1 MLRKKKILITSGGF
15 LTDTYRESGVLG
27 CVRKISAALKM
38 YLPVLIM
45 GRRTN
50 KSVGA
55 YFDLMTDDAR
65 MFYSDSFHFG
75 YFKTGQENFAE
86 ALDNHTD
93 LVVDMANIKSG
104 QHVLDVGCG
113 ICAPAIRIAARHN
126 CRITGVNISAEQV
139 KQGRELVENHGL
151 TDRIT
156 VMKGNALKP
165 PFNASMF
172 DSALCIEVAGDI
184 CVTSN
189 QKFQLAD
196 ELFRVLKPGGRVGF
210 SDLVF
215 TGRPTREEERVMRAI
230 LYHDGAELVTDWP
243 HIFEQ
248 SGFSV
253 TRRMDIIEQTMK
265 TWHHSLMIYE
275 KNAAEV
281 ERRYGKAIAKRTMGY
296 LRHIPE
302 ILHKYG
308 SFIVMS
314 AEKKTHP
321 IETP

>member
-1 MLRKKKILITSGGF
+1 
-15 LTDTYRESGVLG
+15 
-27 CVRKISAALKM
+27 
-38 YLPVLIM
+38 
-45 GRRTN
+45 
-50 KSVGA
+50 
-55 YFDLMTDDAR
+55 
-65 MFYSDSFHFG
+65 
-75 YFKTGQENFAE
+75 
-86 ALDNHTD
+86 
-93 LVVDMANIKSG
+93 
-104 QHVLDVGCG
+104 
-113 ICAPAIRIAARHN
+113 
-126 CRITGVNISAEQV
+126 
-139 KQGRELVENHGL
+139 
-151 TDRIT
+151 
-156 VMKGNALKP
+156 
-165 PFNASMF
+165 
-172 DSALCIEVAGDI
+172 
-184 CVTSN
+184 
-189 QKFQLAD
+189 
-196 ELFRVLKPGGRVGF
+196 
-210 SDLVF
+210 
-215 TGRPTREEERVMRAI
+215 MRAI

-321 IETP
+321 NKTP